1 MSSHAKEAAAFLAD
15 EERVHWHDQAL
26 WFVRQKRDTASKN
39 VPAWEELRETAHQIK
54 MHTLSRLPEYLDL
67 FGRLDLDRILEI

>member
-15 EERVHWHDQAL
+15 EERAHWHDQAL

-39 VPAWEELRETAHQIK
+39 VPAWEELRETSSPNQNAYA
-54 MHTLSRLPEYLDL
+54 LS
-67 FGRLDLDRILEI
+67 FT